1 MVLVSST
8 RVCPA
13 CGAPA
18 AEADRFCEKCGAS
31 LPASRACPKCGAPLP
46 VGGKFCEQCG
56 APAGA
61 GPEPAPAAAPPPPP
75 PPRVVSPPSPPPAPA
90 PAGKPKWMIGAAIAV
105 IAVLVVGA
113 YVVAGPMLSAKGGSG
128 SSTPPTTTLPAV
140 TTAAVLPTTAVPA
153 VTTTRAPVG
162 GTLSADFSA
171 APVSGQM
178 PLTVQFTDRSGGN
191 PNSWDWDFG
200 DGGSSSLQN
209 PSHTYTFPGIFGVR
223 LTVRS
228 TVGSDTE
235 YRKQVITVT
244 ERVQAPDALFTASSL
259 SGTAPHPV
267 QFTDQSTGNPT
278 SWAWSFGDGSTSSA
292 GSPAHTYTT
301 PGTYLVRLTVANSG
315 GTDSSQQTVTVT
327 APTTT
332 APPTTTTAPPVTTT
346 TAPPVTTTTAPPI
359 TGLFTGGWTT
369 YIGAQPPYTALFD
382 PPLGSSVS
390 GTMGQDFMTIY
401 ELSGT
406 LSLDGRTL
414 EGTWDEIVTAE
425 TGTFRFVLAPDGN
438 TFSGIWV
445 EGGTTFPATGEAQLI

>member
-1 MVLVSST
+1 
-8 RVCPA
+8 
-13 CGAPA
+13 
-18 AEADRFCEKCGAS
+18 
-31 LPASRACPKCGAPLP
+31 
-46 VGGKFCEQCG
+46 
-56 APAGA
+56 
-61 GPEPAPAAAPPPPP
+61 
-75 PPRVVSPPSPPPAPA
+75 
-90 PAGKPKWMIGAAIAV
+90 MIGAAIAV

-244 ERVQAPDALFTASSL
+244 EKAQAPDALFTASSL

-292 GSPAHTYTT
+292 SSPAHTFTA

-327 APTTT
+327 APVTT
-332 APPTTTTAPPVTTT
+332 APPTTLPPTTT
-346 TAPPVTTTTAPPI
+346 VPPF
-359 TGLFTGGWTT
+359 TGSYTGGWTT
-369 YIGAQPPYTALFD
+369 YIGAQPPYTAIFD
-382 PPLGSSVS
+382 PPLDSSVF
-390 GTMGQDFMTIY
+390 GTMGRDFMTIY

-406 LSLDGRTL
+406 LSPDGRTL
-414 EGTWDEIVTAE
+414 QGTWDEIVSAK
-425 TGTFRFVLAPDGN
+425 TGTFRIALAMDGN

-445 EGGTTFPATGEAQLI
+445 EDGITFPATGEAQLI

>member
-1 MVLVSST
+1 
-8 RVCPA
+8 
-13 CGAPA
+13 
-18 AEADRFCEKCGAS
+18 
-31 LPASRACPKCGAPLP
+31 
-46 VGGKFCEQCG
+46 
-56 APAGA
+56 
-61 GPEPAPAAAPPPPP
+61 
-75 PPRVVSPPSPPPAPA
+75 
-90 PAGKPKWMIGAAIAV
+90 MIGAAIAV
-105 IAVLVVGA
+105 VAILAVGA
-113 YVVAGPMLSAKGGSG
+113 YMVAGPMLSAKGGTG
-128 SSTPPTTTLPAV
+128 SSTPPTTNLPAV
-140 TTAAVLPTTAVPA
+140 TTAAAPPTTAVPV

-244 ERVQAPDALFTASSL
+244 ERVQAPNALFTASSL
-259 SGTAPHPV
+259 SGTAPHPA

-292 GSPAHTYTT
+292 SSPAHTFTA

-359 TGLFTGGWTT
+359 TGLFTGRWTT
-369 YIGAQPPYTALFD
+369 YIGAQPPYTALFY

-406 LSLDGRTL
+406 LSPDGRTL

-425 TGTFRFVLAPDGN
+425 TGTFRFVLAMDGN

-445 EGGTTFPATGEAQLI
+445 EGGYTFPATGEAQLI